1 MREAC
6 FCGRVGEV
14 EDREPVY
21 AGEGEWGLGCP
32 ACGHLDRLPW
42 LSEERPRQTLREAA
56 RRRSAGANAAALELS
71 AAPR

>member
-6 FCGRVGEV
+6 FCGRIGEV

-21 AGEGEWGLGCP
+21 TGDGEWGLACP
-32 ACGHLDRLPW
+32 EYGHLDCLPW
-42 LSEERPRQTLREAA
+42 LPEERRRQTLREAA
-56 RRRSAGANAAALELS
+56 RRRDAGTSA

>member
-6 FCGRVGEV
+6 FCGRIGEV

-21 AGEGEWGLGCP
+21 AGEGEWGLACP
-32 ACGHLDRLPW
+32 ACGHLDHLPW
-42 LSEERPRQTLREAA
+42 LSEERRHQTLREAA
-56 RRRSAGANAAALELS
+56 RRRGAGANAAALDLS